1 MKNFASAV
9 AFAALAASSSG
20 CSSSSDAAPST
31 AGGDKCKAAGTS
43 YPTTGCGVTAGAT
56 LTNYTFKGRMTGI
69 AATSQNVVMNDLY
82 DPDGKKG
89 HRYLYF
95 NAAAFWCAN
104 CKEDAKQLNT
114 LNAKYGPKGVLFM
127 TVVMQKADRSPAD
140 DSDVDA
146 WISTFKLDSI
156 VVSDPTALL
165 GAFFDVNTMPLN
177 VIVDLKTMKIV
188 KVSTGADLPGV
199 TAQLDSLTAGS

>member
-1 MKNFASAV
+1 MNRKLFAYA
-9 AFAALAASSSG
+9 AAALALSSTSFG
-20 CSSSSDAAPST
+20 CSSSSDAGPTTST
-31 AGGDKCKAAGTS
+31 DKCKAAGTS
-43 YPTTGCGVTAGAT
+43 YPTTGCGTTAGAT
-56 LTNYTFKGRMTGI
+56 LVNYSFKGRMTGI
-69 AATSQNVVMNDLY
+69 ASPSQTVTMNDLY

-89 HRYLYF
+89 NRFLYF

-104 CKEDAKQLNT
+104 CKEDAKQLVAM
-114 LNAKYGPKGVLFM
+114 NAKYGPKGVKIM
-127 TVVMQKADRSPAD
+127 TVVMQKSDRSPAD

-146 WISTFKLDSI
+146 WINTFKLDSI
-156 VVSDPTALL
+156 VVSDPTQLL

-199 TAQLDSLTAGS
+199 QAQLDALTAG